1 MPYGGMWD
9 MTWEQ
14 LPVQEQYAELKKR
27 RTYLK
32 RGDLQ
37 RLQLAKMQD
46 FKRCSGYKGHH
57 ECVDEYPDHMVPVS
71 EFCSDRCSKDKLH
84 HLCHKCMRY
93 RNKIHSHTR
102 IKHPLTGENK
112 DDWKR
117 RMAIS
122 AGGVIGTP
130 EWKSYLEKA
139 DAEWGEEVKGHL
151 LNTAPAQ
158 EVIAFIEST
167 KSEFGQSKP
176 MTKRTT
182 TKVEGETVPEG
193 WVYIVRNPDVP
204 HILKIGKTFPD
215 GIPDIMSSAR
225 RFGRAELINK
235 YWFEEALKSEKLV
248 HEELKPYN
256 LRVLGYTDCGKELFK
271 CGVDDAVSAVNEVK
285 KNWQYQKTSGGL
297 IKNTPI
303 GLQHSLA

>member
-1 MPYGGMWD
+1 MWD
-9 MTWEQ
+9 MSK
-14 LPVQEQYAELKKR
+14 PVTVKR
-27 RTYLK
+27 
-32 RGDLQ
+32 DENE
-37 RLQLAKMQD
+37 

-71 EFCSDRCSKDKLH
+71 EFCSDRTSKDRLH

-117 RMAIS
+117 RMAIG

-158 EVIAFIEST
+158 EVIAFIQSR

-176 MTKRTT
+176 MTKRTI
-182 TKVEGETVPEG
+182 TKVEGERVPEG
-193 WVYIVRNPDVP
+193 WVYVVRNPDVP
-204 HILKIGKTFPD
+204 SILKIGKTFPD

-225 RFGRAELINK
+225 RFGRAELVAK
-235 YWFEEALKSEKLV
+235 YEFKEAYKAEQSIHKRLAK
-248 HEELKPYN
+248 HN
-256 LRVLGYTDCGKELFK
+256 LRALGYTDCGKELFQ
-271 CGVDDAVSAVNEVK
+271 CDEMVAVFAILSEGPVLDETEDAA
-285 KNWQYQKTSGGL
+285 
-297 IKNTPI
+297 
-303 GLQHSLA
+303 